1 MMHLEVAPQMNVV
14 SNYLQV
20 NKAPDARTV
29 LEELFVLLEDYAP
42 VWYTEEHHK
51 RALDAL
57 LERQG

>member
-20 NKAPDARTV
+20 RKAPDARTV

-51 RALDAL
+51 RAIDAL